1 MITVTR
7 NPAEATQWLI
17 GLFTRSGYDVNT
29 AAGLANIIDFGVRC
43 NCDDNPLQFD
53 ADYGGEARP
62 TGPQFWFLN
71 YGMIFGYSGGCTNRY
86 SGGGGSQALIL
97 DDRSADQI
105 MRSADPFNVFTNAR
119 AGRFSRFPFYTRESI
134 DRGAVSRSPTENMV
148 ANLLYLAPG
157 YGGLSNMLAFLQS
170 NPGTCSV
177 FTVRYGAAFGALEER
192 WEPAK
197 TRTGQVPMNNAWLQN
212 PIDEDY
218 EPEPATIVTSAAE
231 AVTVIT
237 ANLRD
242 VGADLATANRIASD
256 IVNTHAAGGAS
267 DYSGDPRI
275 NVVLEYGPT
284 AVVAAP
290 APGSSFIE
298 QVRAGGTPTYVP
310 GEGVVVIAPEPAAPL
325 PVTVPPMI
333 TTPTVPPVPVIPQPV
348 TPITPT
354 PMPQP
359 IPQPM
364 PQGASNLALY
374 GLGALAL
381 LLALRR

>member
-7 NPAEATQWLI
+7 NPDEAIQWLI
-17 GLFTRSGYDVNT
+17 GLFTRSGYDANT
-29 AAGLANIIDFGVRC
+29 AAALAKIIDFGVRC
-43 NCDDNPLQFD
+43 NCDDNPLSFD
-53 ADYGGEARP
+53 PDYLGEARP
-62 TGPQFWFLN
+62 TGPQFWFLH
-71 YGMIFGYSGGCTNRY
+71 YGMIFGYSGPCNNLY
-86 SGGGGSQALIL
+86 SGGGGPQQLIV
-97 DDRSADQI
+97 DGRSADQI
-105 MRSADPFNVFTNAR
+105 MRSADPLNVFSNAR

-157 YGGLSNMLAFLQS
+157 YGGLSNMLAFLGS

-177 FTVRYGAAFGALEER
+177 FTVRYGAALGALDER
-192 WEPAK
+192 WEPAR

-218 EPEPATIVTSAAE
+218 EPEPATIVTSAAQ
-231 AVTVIT
+231 AVSVVT

-242 VGADLATANRIASD
+242 VGVDLATANRIASD

-275 NVVLEYGPT
+275 NVILKYGPT
-284 AVVAAP
+284 AVVTAP
-290 APGSSFIE
+290 APGPSFIE

-310 GEGVVVIAPEPAAPL
+310 GEGVVVIAPQ
-325 PVTVPPMI
+325 
-333 TTPTVPPVPVIPQPV
+333 PTVPPVPQI
-348 TPITPT
+348 PT
-354 PMPQP
+354 PAPPPPVPEQRQP
-359 IPQPM
+359 TPHPEPIPM

-381 LLALRR
+381 LLALSR